1 MARWLFLQSRI
12 LRHDRSSRLLARPD
26 DHHRR
31 RLSFDVALTF
41 CFRGV
46 HRKREAGI
54 HRAVEFDTE
63 NAIFANENGA
73 IGPLS
78 CGKLSR
84 NPKIR
89 CGPVLLLKTKR
100 DDATETDSGKE
111 AGRVAISGSEIND
124 ASRCDKHLLNVRA
137 DDRI

>member
-1 MARWLFLQSRI
+1 
-12 LRHDRSSRLLARPD
+12 
-26 DHHRR
+26 
-31 RLSFDVALTF
+31 LTF

-54 HRAVEFDTE
+54 HRGVEFDTE

-73 IGPLS
+73 MGPLS

-89 CGPVLLLKTKR
+89 CGPVLLLKMKR
-100 DDATETDSGKE
+100 DDARETDSRKK
-111 AGRVAISGSEIND
+111 AGRVAISDSEIID
-124 ASRCDKHLLNVRA
+124 AAR
-137 DDRI
+137 